1 MVAGHTAGL
10 ATAIAAAGTTAAV
23 VATPAAA
30 VPASAAVALAAAAA
44 QHQHSSSKATAPKCL
59 QIVSYSYAATI
70 CCQQTQ
76 CNCFKVRL

>member
-10 ATAIAAAGTTAAV
+10 ATAIAAAG
-23 VATPAAA
+23 TPAAA

-70 CCQQTQ
+70 CWQQTQ